1 MMLGK
6 TAGGLFWMCRYL
18 ERSANNARLIEAGSR
33 MTMTRSSAADSEWE
47 SVLSAAN
54 VKAMYLGK
62 NDAIQRASVIDFL
75 LRDREN
81 PSSVMSVV
89 EAARSNARLVRVAL
103 TREVWEA
110 VNDTWMRLKDALAR
124 PVSDADL
131 PNVLE
136 LIRQQSAQVR
146 GALHGT
152 MLRNDIFNFCRVGTF
167 IERADNVARIL
178 DVKYFVLLPSV
189 SMVGS
194 SIDNFQWEAIL
205 RSAAAERSFAWLNKE
220 SGPRAIAEFLILD
233 QRLPRSIAFC
243 YTNIARN
250 LGYLEEGYGESRPS
264 RAMCDETLA
273 RLTRTDVETIFD
285 GGLHEFI
292 QWILQANNALG
303 LQIEQDYRFYA

>member
-33 MTMTRSSAADSEWE
+33 MTMTRSSAAHAEWDSI
-47 SVLSAAN
+47 LSTAN
-54 VKAMYLGK
+54 VRSLYSAQH
-62 NDAIQRASVIDFL
+62 DTVERSTVIDFI
-75 LRDREN
+75 LRDRSN

-89 EAARSNARLVRVAL
+89 EAARNNARMVRVAL

-110 VNDTWMRLKDALAR
+110 VNDTWMKLKDALAR
-124 PVSDADL
+124 PVRDTDL

-189 SMVGS
+189 SMVGG

-233 QRLPRSIAFC
+233 RRLPRSISFC
-243 YTNIARN
+243 YTNLSRN
-250 LGYLEEGYGESRPS
+250 LGYLEEEYGEAKPS
-264 RAMCDETLA
+264 RQLCEDTLR
-273 RLTRTDVETIFD
+273 RLKGADIEQIFD

-292 QWILQANNALG
+292 QSILQANNSLG
-303 LQIEQDYRFYA
+303 LQVETDYRFYV

>member
-33 MTMTRSSAADSEWE
+33 MAMTRADASDAEWI
-47 SVLSAAN
+47 SVLSTAN
-54 VKAMYLGK
+54 ALDGY
-62 NDAIQRASVIDFL
+62 NERHDEINRTHAIDYM
-75 LRDREN
+75 LRDRTN

-89 EAARSNARLVRVAL
+89 DAARNNARMVRVAL

-110 VNDTWMRLKDALAR
+110 VNDTWMRLKEALAR
-124 PVSDADL
+124 QVSEKDL

-152 MLRNDIFNFCRVGTF
+152 MLRNDIFNFCRIGTF
-167 IERADNVARIL
+167 LERADNVARIL
-178 DVKYFVLLPSV
+178 DVKYYVLLPSV

-194 SIDNFQWEAIL
+194 SIDNFQWETIL

-220 SGPRAIAEFLILD
+220 SGPRAISEFLILD
-233 QRLPRSIAFC
+233 QRLPRSLAFC
-243 YTNIARN
+243 YINLARN
-250 LGYLEEGYGESRPS
+250 LANLEAEYGETKPCQ
-264 RAMCDETLA
+264 AICANILQ
-273 RLTRTDVETIFD
+273 RLTTTDIDAIMEE
-285 GGLHEFI
+285 GLHEFLTRLI
-292 QWILQANNALG
+292 NDNNGLG
-303 LQIEQDYRFYA
+303 TQIEEDYRFAY

>member
-33 MTMTRSSAADSEWE
+33 MTMTRSAASNAEWE
-47 SVLSAAN
+47 SVLATAN
-54 VKAMYLGK
+54 VQEIYNGRHETV
-62 NDAIQRASVIDFL
+62 DRRQVIDFL
-75 LRDREN
+75 LRDRSN
-81 PSSVMSVV
+81 PSSVMSVI
-89 EAARSNARLVRVAL
+89 EAARSNARMVRVAL

-110 VNDTWMRLKDALAR
+110 VNDTWMKLKDALAHQ
-124 PVSDADL
+124 VSDKDL
-131 PNVLE
+131 PDVLE

-152 MLRNDIFNFCRVGTF
+152 MLRNDIFNFCRIGTF

-205 RSAAAERSFAWLNKE
+205 RSAAAERT
-220 SGPRAIAEFLILD
+220 G
-233 QRLPRSIAFC
+233 
-243 YTNIARN
+243 T
-250 LGYLEEGYGESRPS
+250 LEALTPS
-264 RAMCDETLA
+264 ASPWPPCPTP
-273 RLTRTDVETIFD
+273 F
-285 GGLHEFI
+285 
-292 QWILQANNALG
+292 
-303 LQIEQDYRFYA
+303 

>member
-18 ERSANNARLIEAGSR
+18 ERSANNARLIEAGTR
-33 MTMTRSSAADSEWE
+33 MTMTRASAEDAEWA
-47 SVLSAAN
+47 SVLATAN
-54 VKAMYLGK
+54 VRESYSERHDEVERSA
-62 NDAIQRASVIDFL
+62 VIDYL
-75 LRDREN
+75 LRDRTN

-89 EAARSNARLVRVAL
+89 EAARHNARMVRVAL

-124 PVSDADL
+124 PVKEADL
-131 PNVLE
+131 PDALE

-152 MLRNDIFNFCRVGTF
+152 MLRNDIFNFCRIGTF
-167 IERADNVARIL
+167 LERTDNVARIL
-178 DVKYFVLLPSV
+178 DVKYYVLLPSV
-189 SMVGS
+189 SMVGT
-194 SIDNFQWEAIL
+194 SIDNYQWEAIL

-233 QRLPRSIAFC
+233 ERLPRSLAFC
-243 YTNIARN
+243 YLNLARN
-250 LGYLEEGYGESRPS
+250 LAELESEYGEAKPS
-264 RAMCDETLA
+264 RGMCDETLK
-273 RLTRTDVETIFD
+273 RLTSTDVETIFD

-292 QWILQANNALG
+292 QSIVRANNALG
-303 LQIEQDYRFYA
+303 LQIEKDYRFNE

>member
-18 ERSANNARLIEAGSR
+18 ERSANNARLIEAGTR
-33 MTMTRSSAADSEWE
+33 MTMTRAAAEDAEWI
-47 SVLSAAN
+47 SVLETAN
-54 VKAMYLGK
+54 VRQIYAERHEHVERS
-62 NDAIQRASVIDFL
+62 AVIDFM
-75 LRDREN
+75 LRDRAN

-89 EAARSNARLVRVAL
+89 EAARANARMVRVAL

-124 PVSDADL
+124 QVRETDL

-152 MLRNDIFNFCRVGTF
+152 MLRNDIFNFCRIGTF
-167 IERADNVARIL
+167 LERTDNVARIL
-178 DVKYFVLLPSV
+178 DVKYYVLLPSV
-189 SMVGS
+189 SMVGTT
-194 SIDNFQWEAIL
+194 IDNYQWEAIL

-220 SGPRAIAEFLILD
+220 TGPRAIAEFLILD
-233 QRLPRSIAFC
+233 QRLPRSLAFC
-243 YTNIARN
+243 YVNLARN
-250 LGYLEEGYGESRPS
+250 LGYLEAEYGEERPS
-264 RAMCDETLA
+264 MAMCQETLK
-273 RLTRTDVETIFD
+273 RLTRTDVETIFQ

-292 QWILQANNALG
+292 QSVINANNALG
-303 LQIEQDYRFYA
+303 QQIEKDYRFYA

>member
-33 MTMTRSSAADSEWE
+33 MTMTRAAEEHAEWD
-47 SVLSAAN
+47 SVLETAN
-54 VKAMYLGK
+54 VKRIYSERHETVDR
-62 NDAIQRASVIDFL
+62 NSVIDFL
-75 LRDREN
+75 LRDRSN

-89 EAARSNARLVRVAL
+89 EAARFNARMVRVAL

-110 VNDTWMRLKDALAR
+110 VNDTWMKLKDALAR
-124 PVSDADL
+124 PVKETDL
-131 PNVLE
+131 PDVLE

-152 MLRNDIFNFCRVGTF
+152 MLRNDIFNFCRIGTF
-167 IERADNVARIL
+167 LERSDNVARIL
-178 DVKYFVLLPSV
+178 DVKYYVLLPSV
-189 SMVGS
+189 SMVGTT
-194 SIDNFQWEAIL
+194 IDNYQWEAIL

-233 QRLPRSIAFC
+233 RRLPRSIAFC
-243 YTNIARN
+243 YLNLARN
-250 LGYLEEGYGESRPS
+250 LGYLETEYGEARPCMELC
-264 RAMCDETLA
+264 AETLN
-273 RLTRTDVETIFD
+273 RLTSTDIETIFQ

-292 QWILQANNALG
+292 QSILQANNSLG
-303 LQIEQDYRFYA
+303 LQIEKDYRFYA

>member
-33 MTMTRSSAADSEWE
+33 MTMTRSAADDSEWE
-47 SVLSAAN
+47 SVLSTAN
-54 VKAMYLGK
+54 VKEIFLQK
-62 NDAIQRASVIDFL
+62 HDTVKRADVIDFL
-75 LRDREN
+75 LRDHSN

-89 EAARSNARLVRVAL
+89 EAARNNARMVRVAL

-146 GALHGT
+146 GALQGT
-152 MLRNDIFNFCRVGTF
+152 MLRNDIFNFCGIGTF

-178 DVKYFVLLPSV
+178 DVKYYVLLPSV

-194 SIDNFQWEAIL
+194 TIDNFQWEAIL

-220 SGPRAIAEFLILD
+220 SGPRPIADFLILD

-243 YTNIARN
+243 YTNLARN
-250 LGYLEEGYGESRPS
+250 LGYLEEEYGETRPS
-264 RAMCDETLA
+264 RALCEETLT
-273 RLTRTDVETIFD
+273 RLTHTDVETIFD
-285 GGLHEFI
+285 GGLHQFI
-292 QWILQANNALG
+292 QSIIKSNGSLG
-303 LQIEQDYRFYA
+303 LQIETDYRFYT

>member
-1 MMLGK
+1 MLGK

-33 MTMTRSSAADSEWE
+33 MTMTRSSAAHAEWDSI
-47 SVLSAAN
+47 LSTAN
-54 VKAMYLGK
+54 VRSLYSAQH
-62 NDAIQRASVIDFL
+62 DTVERSTVIDFI
-75 LRDREN
+75 LRDRSN

-89 EAARSNARLVRVAL
+89 EAARNNARMVRVAL

-110 VNDTWMRLKDALAR
+110 VNDTWMKLKDALAR
-124 PVSDADL
+124 PVRDTDL

-189 SMVGS
+189 SMVGG

-233 QRLPRSIAFC
+233 RRLPRSISFC
-243 YTNIARN
+243 YTNLSRN
-250 LGYLEEGYGESRPS
+250 LGYLEEEYGEAKPS
-264 RAMCDETLA
+264 RQLCEDTLR
-273 RLTRTDVETIFD
+273 RLKGADIEQIFD

-292 QWILQANNALG
+292 QSILQANNSLG
-303 LQIEQDYRFYA
+303 LQVETDYRFYV

>member
-33 MTMTRSSAADSEWE
+33 MTMTRSSAANAEWE
-47 SVLSAAN
+47 SVLATAN
-54 VKAMYLGK
+54 VLDLYKGRHEAV
-62 NDAIQRASVIDFL
+62 DRRSVIDFL
-75 LRDREN
+75 LRDRAN
-81 PSSVMSVV
+81 PSSVMSVI
-89 EAARSNARLVRVAL
+89 ESARSNARMVRVAL

-110 VNDTWMRLKDALAR
+110 VNDTWMKLKDALSHQ
-124 PVSDADL
+124 VSDKDL
-131 PNVLE
+131 PDVLE

-152 MLRNDIFNFCRVGTF
+152 MLRNDIFNFCRIGTF

-250 LGYLEEGYGESRPS
+250 LGYLEGEYGEQRPS
-264 RAMCDETLA
+264 RELCDATLT
-273 RLTRTDVETIFD
+273 RLTHTDIETIFD

-292 QWILQANNALG
+292 QSIIQANNSLG
-303 LQIEQDYRFYA
+303 LQIEKDYRFYA

>member
-33 MTMTRSSAADSEWE
+33 MTMTRSSAANAEWE
-47 SVLSAAN
+47 SILATAN
-54 VKAMYLGK
+54 VHNIYAG
-62 NDAIQRASVIDFL
+62 RHETVERRSVIDFL
-75 LRDREN
+75 LRDRAN
-81 PSSVMSVV
+81 PSSVMSVI
-89 EAARSNARLVRVAL
+89 EAARSNARMVRVAL

-110 VNDTWMRLKDALAR
+110 VNDTWMRLKDALAN
-124 PVSDADL
+124 PVSDKDL
-131 PNVLE
+131 PDVLE
-136 LIRQQSAQVR
+136 LVRQQSAQVR

-152 MLRNDIFNFCRVGTF
+152 MLRNDIFNFCRIGTF

-233 QRLPRSIAFC
+233 KRLPRSIAFC

-250 LGYLEEGYGESRPS
+250 LGYLEAEYGEARPS
-264 RAMCDETLA
+264 RALCDETLT
-273 RLTRTDVETIFD
+273 RLTQTDVETIFD

-292 QWILQANNALG
+292 QSILRANNALG
-303 LQIEQDYRFYA
+303 LQIEKDYRFYA

>member
-1 MMLGK
+1 MLGK

-33 MTMTRSSAADSEWE
+33 MTMTRSAADDAEWE
-47 SVLSAAN
+47 SVLSTAN
-54 VKAMYLGK
+54 VKDMFLQTHEHVKRA
-62 NDAIQRASVIDFL
+62 DAIDYI
-75 LRDREN
+75 LRDRSN

-89 EAARSNARLVRVAL
+89 EAARNNARMVRVAL

-110 VNDTWMRLKDALAR
+110 VNDTWMKLKDALAR
-124 PVSDADL
+124 RVSDADL

-152 MLRNDIFNFCRVGTF
+152 MLRNDIFNFCRIGTF
-167 IERADNVARIL
+167 AERADNVARIL

-194 SIDNFQWEAIL
+194 TIDNFQWEAIL

-243 YTNIARN
+243 YTNLSRN
-250 LGYLEEGYGESRPS
+250 LGYLEQEYGEARPS
-264 RAMCDETLA
+264 SEMCEATLS
-273 RLTRTDVETIFD
+273 RLISTDVETIFD

-292 QWILQANNALG
+292 QSILQSNNALG
-303 LQIEQDYRFYA
+303 LQIEKDYRFYA

>member
-33 MTMTRSSAADSEWE
+33 MTMTRSAASNAEWE
-47 SVLSAAN
+47 SVLATAN
-54 VKAMYLGK
+54 VQEIYNGRHETV
-62 NDAIQRASVIDFL
+62 DRRQVIDFL
-75 LRDREN
+75 LRDRSN
-81 PSSVMSVV
+81 PSSVMSVI
-89 EAARSNARLVRVAL
+89 EAARSNARMVRVAL

-110 VNDTWMRLKDALAR
+110 VNDTWMKLKDALAHQ
-124 PVSDADL
+124 VSDKDL
-131 PNVLE
+131 PDVLE

-152 MLRNDIFNFCRVGTF
+152 MLRNDIFNFCRIGTF

-250 LGYLEEGYGESRPS
+250 LGYLEAEYGTESAS
-264 RAMCDETLA
+264 RAVCDETLT
-273 RLTRTDVETIFD
+273 RLTRTDIETIFD

-292 QWILQANNALG
+292 QSIIQANNSLG
-303 LQIEQDYRFYA
+303 LQIEKDYRFYA

>member
-18 ERSANNARLIEAGSR
+18 ERSANNARLIEAGTR
-33 MTMTRSSAADSEWE
+33 MTMTRSSAADAEWA
-47 SVLSAAN
+47 SVLATAN
-54 VKAMYLGK
+54 VRKIYSERHDEIERSA
-62 NDAIQRASVIDFL
+62 VIDYI
-75 LRDREN
+75 LRDKSN

-89 EAARSNARLVRVAL
+89 EAARNNARMVRVAL

-110 VNDTWMRLKDALAR
+110 VNDTWMKLKDALAR
-124 PVSDADL
+124 PVRETDL

-152 MLRNDIFNFCRVGTF
+152 MLRNDIFNFCRIGTF
-167 IERADNVARIL
+167 LERTDNVARIL
-178 DVKYFVLLPSV
+178 DVKYYVLLPSV
-189 SMVGS
+189 SMVGT
-194 SIDNFQWEAIL
+194 SIDNYQWEAIL

-233 QRLPRSIAFC
+233 GRLPRSLAFC
-243 YTNIARN
+243 YSNLAQN
-250 LGYLEEGYGESRPS
+250 LGYLEAEYGEARPS
-264 RAMCDETLA
+264 RAMCEETVK
-273 RLTRTDVETIFD
+273 RLTSTDIETIFD

-292 QWILQANNALG
+292 QSIVRANNALG
-303 LQIEQDYRFYA
+303 LQIEKDYRFYE